1 MLYKMCGPQC
11 VSMCAGVGVAVS
23 VRLFLMFNCYRIC
36 DHGWSTDF
44 LFHFRR
50 LTDNNLHEHKRTEQ
64 TRWHVNT
71 FPHRN
76 THTHTQAHVLNTHTH
91 IHAGNVVTKFLC
103 VCITFYLILFYS
115 GNPFE
120 NCWQIHNN
128 CLLLYARGCVCDVMS
143 LCVGVFGNLLCQ
155 SCCCYFCCGV
165 SAIFK

>member
-1 MLYKMCGPQC
+1 MCGPQC

-76 THTHTQAHVLNTHTH
+76 THIHTQAHVLNIHTH
-91 IHAGNVVTKFLC
+91 ACWQCGNKIFVRL
-103 VCITFYLILFYS
+103 YYILF
-115 GNPFE
+115 NFVLFWKP
-120 NCWQIHNN
+120 
-128 CLLLYARGCVCDVMS
+128 L
-143 LCVGVFGNLLCQ
+143 
-155 SCCCYFCCGV
+155 
-165 SAIFK
+165 